1 MALSGT
7 STWKATSRLRVL
19 ICGGGIG
26 LDAPSGEAAANGAGG
41 SVPGPGLAMEP
52 LDADAMTSAERAFEP
67 GAGASGSVL
76 AWTASARP
84 RPWRSVLRH
93 RPVSTEQRSGGTVPH
108 PGAAGCA
115 SGCSDRAADRQV
127 DLGFTPQPGIVHDAR
142 QQAGQHQPQGR
153 LRIDAGPHRRQRSS
167 PEPARAATT
176 DPEPGPPAP
185 AHGRPGQSRA
195 REPAIVSSSQPRTLI
210 PNRHDHQRVRIG
222 RVTRQAPIE
231 HSTGFTSSDAGRRL
245 SSTTPCNALRTRRR
259 PIMRAASIINC
270 ERCERSQDLG
280 PLE

>member
-1 MALSGT
+1 MTALPVYRTTALPVPVCRTATRRSSLSEMSGLLKDQAQASGGFRCADVAFSKSIMALSGT

-127 DLGFTPQPGIVHDAR
+127 DLGRTPQPGIVHDAR

-153 LRIDAGPHRRQRSS
+153 LRIDAGLARTVGGVAVPNLRAQPRQIQNPVHPRQHMVVRDKVAQGNQPSS
-167 PEPARAATT
+167 ARASH
-176 DPEPGPPAP
+176 AP
-185 AHGRPGQSRA
+185 
-195 REPAIVSSSQPRTLI
+195 
-210 PNRHDHQRVRIG
+210 
-222 RVTRQAPIE
+222 
-231 HSTGFTSSDAGRRL
+231 
-245 SSTTPCNALRTRRR
+245 
-259 PIMRAASIINC
+259 
-270 ERCERSQDLG
+270 
-280 PLE
+280 